1 MAEKRPDERVRQAL
15 EGARE
20 KMISK
25 FGEHKSRVIIRSC
38 LAALVILIV
47 AVAAILLIK
56 VRSVEIKGD
65 VTMFNESEIA
75 EAAGINVGDRLFS
88 KSAGRIKRNIQENI
102 PLAQKVKVRKSI
114 FGKVTI
120 TVSVESVDYY
130 IKSGEYYYA
139 LDCELKVLD
148 KSNTAS
154 KYSEYGAVFV
164 KLPKIREPKVGEKI
178 VFYDTVEEK
187 NSNGELLYKVR
198 EESFYDY
205 VTSFL
210 TRLRLSSYHEKANG
224 VILEEKFDV
233 TLIYDEKYKIVFGNV
248 SNLDVKF
255 SVLGKIIAE
264 GSLDYAEKVSIDV
277 SEPSRATARADLT
290 LDFSEFVN

>member
-1 MAEKRPDERVRQAL
+1 MADKNPAERVRESL

-20 KMISK
+20 KMILRY
-25 FGEHKSRVIIRSC
+25 GEHKARIIIRSC
-38 LAALVILIV
+38 IAALVILLV

-56 VRSVEIKGD
+56 VRTIEIKGD

-102 PLAQKVKVRKSI
+102 PLAQKVKVRKSL

-120 TVSVESVDYY
+120 TVAVESVDYY
-130 IKSGEYYYA
+130 IKDGDLYYA

-154 KYSEYGAVFV
+154 KYSEYGAVLV
-164 KLPKIREPKVGEKI
+164 KLPKIRTPKVGEKI
-178 VFYDTVEEK
+178 VFYDTVEETD
-187 NSNGELLYKVR
+187 SNGEPLYKVR
-198 EESFYDY
+198 EEAFYDY
-205 VTSFL
+205 VKKFL
-210 TRLRLSSYHEKANG
+210 THLRLGSYHAKANG

-233 TLIYDEKYKIVFGNV
+233 TLIYDEKYKVVFGNA
-248 SNLDVKF
+248 SNLEMKF
-255 SVLGKIIAE
+255 SILGEIISE
-264 GSLDYAEKVSIDV
+264 GSMDYAEKVSIDL

-290 LDFSEFVN
+290 LDFSEFVD